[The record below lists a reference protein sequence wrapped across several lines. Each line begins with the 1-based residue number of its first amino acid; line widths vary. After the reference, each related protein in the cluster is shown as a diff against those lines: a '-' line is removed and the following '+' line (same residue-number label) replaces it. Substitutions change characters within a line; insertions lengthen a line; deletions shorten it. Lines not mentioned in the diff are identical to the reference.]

1 MARPWPCLSRQS
13 CDIGLHSFVT
23 PLVAP
28 VGVTALAPGS
38 QSQRKAQRMYCNTPR
53 VGKTGPSWSVDI
65 HHGKAVIFLVL
76 TSLSFGGCSG
86 KPSSSPSMTDFSC

>member
-1 MARPWPCLSRQS
+1 
-13 CDIGLHSFVT
+13 
-23 PLVAP
+23 
-28 VGVTALAPGS
+28 
-38 QSQRKAQRMYCNTPR
+38 
-53 VGKTGPSWSVDI
+53 VDI